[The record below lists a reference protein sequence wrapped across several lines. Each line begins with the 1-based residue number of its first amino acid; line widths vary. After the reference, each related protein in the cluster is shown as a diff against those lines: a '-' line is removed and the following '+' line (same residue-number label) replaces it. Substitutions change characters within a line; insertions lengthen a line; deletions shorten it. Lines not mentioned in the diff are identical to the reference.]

1 MAQTKNQAIEQFLK
15 KASKVHGI
23 GSVILVPE
31 FEGNDNDGWTP
42 TNVGI
47 RTTKKSADTSYI
59 RLGSVAVGAGLS
71 VQIRLTNQFKPSA
84 GLADTLDMFGIVPG
98 GKVPGKLIVH
108 ERLEPFRRTN
118 ADADL
123 KWADKAAGIRCEF
136 TGEYNGVMYDSP
148 APIYRRIEHTDNMS
162 AQDIRIQHT
171 NGTQISEHAR
181 KVWAA
186 SQVATVG
193 APTLVGATA

>member
-15 KASKVHGI
+15 KMSKVHGI

-42 TNVGI
+42 TNVGV
-47 RTTKKSADTSYI
+47 RTTKKSDTSYI
-59 RLGSVAVGAGLS
+59 RLGSVVMGAGLS
-71 VQIRLTNQFKPSA
+71 VKVRLTNAFQPTA
-84 GLADTLDMFGIVPG
+84 QLEDTLVMLGITPG

-123 KWADKAAGIRCEF
+123 KWADKAAGIPCL
-136 TGEYNGVMYDSP
+136 VDDQ
-148 APIYRRIEHTDNMS
+148 PIYRRIEHTDNMS
-162 AQDIRIQHT
+162 AEDIRIQHT

-186 SQVATVG
+186 SQVASVA
-193 APTLVGATA
+193 APSLAGATA

>member
-15 KASKVHGI
+15 KMSKVHGI

-31 FEGNDNDGWTP
+31 FEGNDNNGWTP
-42 TNVGI
+42 TNVGV
-47 RTTKKSADTSYI
+47 RTTKKSGTSFI
-59 RLGSVAVGAGLS
+59 RLGSVVMGAGLS
-71 VQIRLTNQFKPSA
+71 VKVRLTNAFQPTA
-84 GLADTLDMFGIVPG
+84 QLEDTLDMLGITPG
-98 GKVPGKLIVH
+98 SKVPGKLIVH

-123 KWADKAAGIRCEF
+123 KWADKNAGIRCEF
-136 TGEYNGVMYDSP
+136 TGEYNGVTYDSP

-162 AQDIRIQHT
+162 AEDIRIQHT

-186 SQVATVG
+186 SQLSNTGTPSLA
-193 APTLVGATA
+193 GATA